1 MASQTTQ
8 RDAFHQG
15 TAAELSREKI
25 AVVVPCYN
33 ASQTAFEVLHG
44 LDTYAKNLLAVD
56 DGSTDDTTRWLTV
69 TSARVLRWP
78 ENRGKGHA
86 LVEGIRTLWGE
97 PGWEVLLTVD
107 SDGQHA
113 PEDLP
118 KLVEAHLRSN
128 LDIVVGRR
136 DFRAKGVPWV
146 RRFANVL
153 SSWLIRRIS
162 GLPLSDIQC
171 GYRLF
176 TRSAVQRLLPHLR
189 GGSFE
194 TETDILLL
202 AHHLGLRIGDAPVRT
217 TYSREATKKSSWRA
231 FHHSRRI
238 FGACL
243 HHHFVRRRR
252 RPGTAE

>member
-1 MASQTTQ
+1 MASETKR
-8 RDAFHQG
+8 RDSAPTG
-15 TAAELSREKI
+15 LPAELPREKI

-33 ASQTAFEVLHG
+33 ASQTAFDVLHG
-44 LDTYAKNLLAVD
+44 LDAYAQNLLAVD
-56 DGSTDDTTRWLTV
+56 DGSTDDTARWLTV
-69 TSARVLRWP
+69 TSAQVLRWP

-86 LVEGIRTLWGE
+86 LVEGFRTLWGE

-118 KLVEAHLRSN
+118 NLVKAHLRSN

-136 DFRAKGVPWV
+136 DFRTKGVPLV
-146 RRFANVL
+146 RRLANVL
-153 SSWLIRRIS
+153 SSRLIRTIS
-162 GLPLSDIQC
+162 GLPLTDIQC

-176 TRSAVQRLLPHLR
+176 TRDAVRRLFPHLR

-217 TYSREATKKSSWRA
+217 TYSREAAKKSSWRA

-238 FGACL
+238 LGACL
-243 HHHFVRRRR
+243 HHYFVRRRKL
-252 RPGTAE
+252 PGTIE